1 MHYNNTTKTTNLT
14 FTIMKEILF
23 GVIKNT
29 ETRLNELQNERNAF
43 ESGAKTFVL
52 NRYGYAI
59 DFKFSSPLQ
68 VLMCTRQTKKTKE
81 AKAQKDIVKY
91 IQFLDGEIEKTAKKL
106 HIYKNIEIEL
116 NEIEN
121 I

>member
-1 MHYNNTTKTTNLT
+1 
-14 FTIMKEILF
+14 MKEILS

-29 ETRLNELQNERNAF
+29 ETRLNELQNERIAF

-68 VLMCTRQTKKTKE
+68 VLMTRQTKKTKE